1 SSSETIS
8 VIIQT
13 KGAPSA
19 AQDAAIQSK
28 GGRKRG
34 SFDAMNMV
42 VADVP
47 RSSLA
52 DLAARDDVNYISADK
67 PVHANIDLVTESTG
81 AAQAQAGA
89 SGSPAVDGNA
99 VTIAILDSGI
109 SANHADFAGTNKK
122 SRVIA
127 AVDFTGSNATGDP
140 YGHGTGVAGMAAG
153 NGSAS
158 NGYEGNYA
166 GSAPGANLVDVRVLD
181 NTGAG
186 RISNVIAGLSWV
198 IQNRDRY
205 NIRVVNMSLG
215 APPEESFHLDP

>member
-1 SSSETIS
+1 MTKPKSTQAVLRRFAMSRRIALLIIVAIVSASIVPLASFAAPKAGKAQRARVSKLSPSLASSASSSETIS

-28 GGRKRG
+28 GGRKRS

-89 SGSPAVDGNA
+89 PGAPAVEGNA
-99 VTIAILDSGI
+99 V
-109 SANHADFAGTNKK
+109 
-122 SRVIA
+122 
-127 AVDFTGSNATGDP
+127 
-140 YGHGTGVAGMAAG
+140 
-153 NGSAS
+153 
-158 NGYEGNYA
+158 
-166 GSAPGANLVDVRVLD
+166 
-181 NTGAG
+181 
-186 RISNVIAGLSWV
+186 
-198 IQNRDRY
+198 
-205 NIRVVNMSLG
+205 
-215 APPEESFHLDP
+215 